1 MRWLRYYFG
10 KGERNEDI
18 KEIRRRKEVSWV
30 DVDTVKGRRSDGVER
45 EWRG

>member
-1 MRWLRYYFG
+1 MVREKGMKILKRYDG
-10 KGERNEDI
+10 V
-18 KEIRRRKEVSWV
+18 KEVSWV